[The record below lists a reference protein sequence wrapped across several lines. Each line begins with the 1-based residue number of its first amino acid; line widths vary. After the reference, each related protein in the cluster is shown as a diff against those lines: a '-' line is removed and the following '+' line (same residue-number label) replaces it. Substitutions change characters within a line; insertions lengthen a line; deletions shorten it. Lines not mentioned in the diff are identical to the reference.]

1 MNANQLLSDEI
12 IPLKTSDTGEEALGA
27 MSDFGVKHFP
37 IVNNEQFLGLI
48 SEEDIL
54 DYDVED
60 AIGSYSLSLLRPF
73 VRLTDHIFDIM
84 RVLAEN
90 QLTLIPVVDLE
101 NNYVGVITQESII
114 RYFSGTITF
123 QEPGSVIILEVSKRN
138 YSLSEIARLSESENI
153 IILGIFLM
161 ESDETD
167 QIEIVLKVNSHQIQA
182 FLALLERFKY
192 LVKAAFTVSSQEE
205 AYRERY
211 ESLLHYLNV

>member
-73 VRLTDHIFDIM
+73 NRSYLRYYAGPARKPTDADPGSRFGK
-84 RVLAEN
+84 
-90 QLTLIPVVDLE
+90 QLCR
-101 NNYVGVITQESII
+101 
-114 RYFSGTITF
+114 RYHARIHHSLLFRHHYLSGTGQCHHSGGF
-123 QEPGSVIILEVSKRN
+123 
-138 YSLSEIARLSESENI
+138 
-153 IILGIFLM
+153 
-161 ESDETD
+161 
-167 QIEIVLKVNSHQIQA
+167 
-182 FLALLERFKY
+182 
-192 LVKAAFTVSSQEE
+192 
-205 AYRERY
+205 
-211 ESLLHYLNV
+211 